1 MLKSNSK
8 SLGNH
13 VVSPEEEKERLQ
25 WEGFAEKEGFKS
37 GMKERVGDEKL
48 LIVSVTVSGVND
60 ITLILRYHEN
70 VSVTNVT

>member
-1 MLKSNSK
+1 MLRSNSK

-13 VVSPEEEKERLQ
+13 VVSSEEEKEKLQ

-48 LIVSVTVSGVND
+48 IIIGLSVTVSGND
-60 ITLILRYHEN
+60 HIRFY
-70 VSVTNVT
+70 S